1 MKDLFELCGQINDL
15 LNQNKEQEARDS
27 LIILLQELKDEEIA
41 YTPLINHLIRET
53 GLYPY
58 IDEKTSDWQ
67 ERFVLEAFK
76 IDVGGGKEVTLH
88 REQSAILSALL
99 NGESLAISAPTSFG
113 KSFIIDA
120 FLEIKRPN
128 TVVIIVPTIALTDE
142 ARRRLYP
149 KFSSIYKIIT
159 TTGVELGERN
169 LFIFPQERAL
179 QYVGEIEHI
188 DLLIVDEFYKA
199 GKIKGTTKPLDERAA
214 QLIEAI
220 SQLEKKATQRYFL
233 APNISELKNNPFTKG
248 MRFEKID
255 FNTVYTKIIKVYE
268 KISKDKKEK
277 ELQKF
282 EFLENILS
290 STSDKSIIYVNSHS
304 GIRIVA
310 KRMSDFCMD
319 TDQCFLNQFSL
330 WLKEHYGASYM
341 LVNLVRKG
349 IGIHSGQI
357 HRSLA
362 QIQIKLFEQE
372 KGLRNLISTSSLI
385 EGVNTSARNVIVW
398 SNKNANREFDYFT
411 YKNIIGRS
419 GRMFKHFVG
428 DVYLMEPPPAET
440 APLLELDY
448 PDSLLERIDPKEY
461 SGELSPEQIA
471 KIEEN
476 ETEMDRLLGK
486 GGYRQVIKETV
497 SQGVSKSILIDII
510 RSMRNDTNE
519 WRTKLPCL
527 LNANAERWENALFL
541 MMPLL
546 RRVKYF
552 QRRDTSIV
560 NFIKTISNGWSQS
573 IPNLLER
580 LKRLEPDPITI
591 DEYFEL
597 EKLVSFVFVSLLN
610 SINAVAKRIPGID
623 IDISP
628 FIAKVSN
635 AFLPSLVFELEEYG
649 LPRMLSRKI
658 QSSQVIDL
666 EKEGVSIN
674 KILDEFRNIGEDRII
689 KVARL
694 SEVDRFILSHFFDGI
709 TPVPSSAT

>member
-1 MKDLFELCGQINDL
+1 MENLFERCKEINDTL
-15 LNQNKEQEARDS
+15 VQNQEQQARDS
-27 LIILLQELKDEEIA
+27 LIILLQEIKDNKIE
-41 YTPLINHLIRET
+41 YTPLINHLIREV

-58 IDEKTSDWQ
+58 IDEKTADWR
-67 ERFVLEAFK
+67 ERFVCEAFK

-99 NGESLAISAPTSFG
+99 DGEDLAISAPTSFG

-149 KFSSIYKIIT
+149 KFGSIYKIIT

-268 KISKDKKEK
+268 KISKDKKEE

-385 EGVNTSARNVIVW
+385 EGVNTSARNVIIW
-398 SNKNANREFDYFT
+398 SNKNANSRLDYFT
-411 YKNIIGRS
+411 YKNIIGRG

-428 DVYLMEPPPAET
+428 EVYLMECPPAET
-440 APLLELDY
+440 TPLLELDY
-448 PDSLLERIDPKEY
+448 PDPLLERIDPEEY
-461 SGELSPEQIA
+461 SGKLTPEQIA

-476 ETEMDRLLGK
+476 ETEMDHLLGK
-486 GGYRQVIKETV
+486 GGYRQVIKETA
-497 SQGVSKSILIDII
+497 SQGVSKPILIDAI
-510 RSMRNDTNE
+510 RSMRDNPNE
-519 WRTKLPCL
+519 WRAKLPCL
-527 LNANAERWENALFL
+527 LNANAERWKSVLFL
-541 MMPLL
+541 TMPLL
-546 RRVKYF
+546 RKMKHIQGRNTK
-552 QRRDTSIV
+552 IV
-560 NFIKTISNGWSQS
+560 HFIQILSDSWSLS
-573 IPNLLER
+573 IPNLL
-580 LKRLEPDPITI
+580 KRLGPDSITI

-597 EKLVSFVFVSLLN
+597 EKLISFDFVSLLN
-610 SINAVAKRIPGID
+610 SINAITKRILD
-623 IDISP
+623 ANIDISP

-635 AFLPSLVFELEEYG
+635 AFLPPLVFELEEYG

-674 KILDEFRNIGEDRII
+674 EILYEFRNIGEDRII

-694 SEVDRFILSHFFDGI
+694 SKVDRFILSHFFDGI